1 MKKSVVILIAVIYIM
16 AVVLVSFFGIQAEL
30 LEETV
35 YVNKI
40 EIINKD
46 TTYTTDGVTKTIDIY
61 FNGKDTAEYQLQWR
75 VTPTNASNNKV
86 FFDYDKTRTFVTVDE
101 NGLVTFTRPG
111 VITITLT
118 PQDGTLIEAPPSIT
132 IRAKRN

>member
-1 MKKSVVILIAVIYIM
+1 MKKSVVILIAVIYVM

-46 TTYTTDGVTKTIDIY
+46 TTYATDGVTKTIDIY

>member
-1 MKKSVVILIAVIYIM
+1 MKKSVVILIAVIYLM

-46 TTYTTDGVTKTIDIY
+46 TTYATDGVTKTVDIF
-61 FNGKDTAEYQLQWR
+61 FNGKETAEYQLQWR
-75 VTPTNASNNKV
+75 VSPTNASNNKV

-118 PQDGTLIEAPPSIT
+118 PQDGTLLENAPSIT

>member
-1 MKKSVVILIAVIYIM
+1 MKKSVVILIAVIYVM

-30 LEETV
+30 LEETI
-35 YVNKI
+35 YVKGI

-46 TTYTTDGVTKTIDIY
+46 TDLADDGVTKTVDIY
-61 FNGKDTAEYQLQWR
+61 FNGKETAGYQIQWR
-75 VTPTNASNNKV
+75 VTPTNASNQKV
-86 FFDYDKTRTFVTVDE
+86 FLNYDTTKTFVTVDE
-101 NGLVTFTRPG
+101 NGQVTFTRPG

-118 PQDGTLIEAPPSIT
+118 PQDGTLLENAPSIT

>member
-1 MKKSVVILIAVIYIM
+1 MKKSVVILIAVIYVM
-16 AVVLVSFFGIQAEL
+16 AVVLVSFFGIQAEFD
-30 LEETV
+30 ETICV
-35 YVNKI
+35 KGI

-46 TTYTTDGVTKTIDIY
+46 TTYATDGVTKTVDIF
-61 FNGKDTAEYQLQWR
+61 FNGKETAEYQIQWR

-86 FFDYDKTRTFVTVDE
+86 FFNYDKTRTFVTVDE
-101 NGLVTFTRPG
+101 NGLVTFTRQG

-118 PQDGTLIEAPPSIT
+118 PQDGTLLENAPSIT

>member
-1 MKKSVVILIAVIYIM
+1 MKKSVVILIAVIYVM

-46 TTYTTDGVTKTIDIY
+46 TTYATDGVTKTVDIF
-61 FNGKDTAEYQLQWR
+61 FNGKETAEYQLQWR
-75 VTPTNASNNKV
+75 VTPTNASNKKV
-86 FFDYDKTRTFVTVDE
+86 FFNYDNQKTFVSVDE

-118 PQDGTLIEAPPSIT
+118 PQDGTLLENAPSIT

>member
-46 TTYTTDGVTKTIDIY
+46 ATYADDGVTKKVDIY

-75 VTPTNASNNKV
+75 VDPTNASNQKV
-86 FFDYDKTRTFVTVDE
+86 FFNYDKTRTFVSVDE
-101 NGLVTFTRPG
+101 NGLVTFVRPG
-111 VITITLT
+111 TITITIT
-118 PQDGTLIEAPPSIT
+118 PQDGTLIENAPKIT

>member
-1 MKKSVVILIAVIYIM
+1 MKKSVVILIAVIYVM

-40 EIINKD
+40 EIINKGLS
-46 TTYTTDGVTKTIDIY
+46 YANDGVTKTIDIY
-61 FNGKDTAEYQLQWR
+61 FDGKDTVKYQIEWR
-75 VTPTNASNNKV
+75 VTPTNATNNKV
-86 FFDYDKTRTFVTVDE
+86 FFNYDETKTFVSVDE

-111 VITITLT
+111 VITISIT
-118 PQDGTLIEAPPSIT
+118 PQDGTLIDAPTIT
-132 IRAKRN
+132 IRAKR